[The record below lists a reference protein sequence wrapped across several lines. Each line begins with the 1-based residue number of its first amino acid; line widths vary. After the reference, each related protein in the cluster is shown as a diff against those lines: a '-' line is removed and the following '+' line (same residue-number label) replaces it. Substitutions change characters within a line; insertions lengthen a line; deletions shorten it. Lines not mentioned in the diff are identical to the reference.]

1 MTIQKRKA
9 TAAEL
14 KTYIATAEH
23 AYQQAATYDGALRPA
38 RGVEYTAPTYYHI
51 LKLVVE
57 KANEGYTLE
66 DNAMMGV
73 TPSAM
78 SFSVVLRKPES
89 MVEADLVIVRQ
100 QAEADYKAEIEK
112 HNARVD
118 RMEADQAQ
126 YVAQKAA
133 WLAEQKAAREKA
145 EDEAFREAMAQRGT
159 RVADA
164 HQLTSE
170 WGS

>member
-1 MTIQKRKA
+1 MTTQKRKA

-14 KTYIATAEH
+14 RTYIATAEQ
-23 AYQQAATYDGALRPA
+23 AYQQASTYDGALRPA
-38 RGVEYTAPTYYHI
+38 RGVQYAAPTYYHI

-66 DNAMMGV
+66 DDAMMGV
-73 TPSAM
+73 VPSAM

-89 MVEADLVIVRQ
+89 MVEADLVVVRA

-118 RMEADQAQ
+118 RMEADQVQ
-126 YVAQKAA
+126 YAAQKAA
-133 WLAEQKAAREKA
+133 WLAEQKAAQEKE
-145 EDEAFREAMAQRGT
+145 EDEAFRAAMAQRGVQ
-159 RVADA
+159 VAEQ

-170 WGS
+170 WSA